1 MRLSAAQA
9 VPAEV
14 RLYARLFTVPNPDE
28 TEEGKSFQDYINP
41 NSLEILRSSLVEPS
55 VATAAAGD
63 RFQFER
69 QGYFIADAVDSRP
82 GALVFN
88 QIVDLRDSWAKA
100 TATENAAPTPTP
112 KREAKPAVAAPSDS
126 SRKSRT
132 EVRDEIRAQQ
142 PELAARLTRYTTELG
157 LPFEDADVLTGDL
170 TLVRF
175 FEEALAVNANAKSI
189 ANWVLNE
196 VLRELKESPID
207 SLRFSGAQLGQLVA
221 LVDANTISSAAAKE
235 VFAELMTNGGNPQ
248 TIVEQRGLQQV
259 SNADEL
265 RPMIANVIAANADKA
280 TQYRGGK
287 TGLLGFFVGQ
297 AMRQIGGKANPQV
310 VQALVQEMLAA

>member
-1 MRLSAAQA
+1 
-9 VPAEV
+9 
-14 RLYARLFTVPNPDE
+14 
-28 TEEGKSFQDYINP
+28 
-41 NSLEILRSSLVEPS
+41 
-55 VATAAAGD
+55 
-63 RFQFER
+63 
-69 QGYFIADAVDSRP
+69 
-82 GALVFN
+82 
-88 QIVDLRDSWAKA
+88 
-100 TATENAAPTPTP
+100 
-112 KREAKPAVAAPSDS
+112 
-126 SRKSRT
+126 
-132 EVRDEIRAQQ
+132 
-142 PELAARLTRYTTELG
+142 
-157 LPFEDADVLTGDL
+157 VLTGDL